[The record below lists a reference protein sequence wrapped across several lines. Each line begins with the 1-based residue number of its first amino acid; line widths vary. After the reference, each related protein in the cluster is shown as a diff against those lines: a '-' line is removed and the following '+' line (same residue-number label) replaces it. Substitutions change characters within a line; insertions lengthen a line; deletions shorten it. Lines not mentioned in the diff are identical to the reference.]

1 MKRLLIGVLA
11 VLLGLVVLGA
21 GALLLVDADHFRPQ
35 IEASLGQSLGR
46 KVSVGKLHMALA
58 SGSLAAD
65 DIRIGDDPAFGEQ
78 PFVSARSLQLG
89 VKLWPLLLRREL
101 HITALTLEQPVVR
114 LVQNRKGAWN
124 FAGLGGAAAN
134 RAPASA
140 GPGRLAVD
148 RLRISDGRIEL
159 ERMAGDRTVYNQ
171 VQLSADQVGMQAAF
185 PFTLKAALAGGGTL
199 SLQGKLGPW
208 RAGNALLTP
217 VAAHL
222 SVHELDL
229 VGAGLMARDSG
240 VGGVLDLESE
250 LATTQGVL
258 TAEGRIEARKL
269 QLVAAGSPSTQP
281 LRIDYRASYRLAA
294 SSGRIASATLHSG
307 AAALAIGGSFDNRP
321 AVMRLD
327 LRVTGQRQPVDDL
340 QPLLPVFGVILP
352 AQSRLTGGTAS
363 MDLAVRGP
371 LDALVIRGP
380 VSLDDTRLAGYSL
393 GAKLGG
399 ALALA
404 GISAPKDTV
413 IRHADATLTMS
424 PAGIDADPARA
435 QIAQLGSFIGKGRM
449 APDGRLDFRM
459 QVKLDQ
465 AVTGA
470 GQAGQGLTGLLG
482 GSRAAG
488 ALGSVLGGMT
498 TQGVGVHVG
507 GTAGAPSFRLD
518 PRAAAGLLE
527 AGIHGKAAA
536 PATRAPTGSPP
547 KPPASGKE
555 LLDSLLQGAL
565 KPRQPTSGH

>member
-294 SSGRIASATLHSG
+294 SSGRIARATLHNG

-527 AGIHGKAAA
+527 AGMHGKAAA